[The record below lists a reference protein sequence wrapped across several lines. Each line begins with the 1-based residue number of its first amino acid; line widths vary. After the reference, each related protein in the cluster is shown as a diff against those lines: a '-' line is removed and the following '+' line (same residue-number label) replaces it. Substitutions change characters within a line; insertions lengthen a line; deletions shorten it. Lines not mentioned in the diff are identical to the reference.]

1 MTIRDYVDG
10 MDVRKGY
17 NSLTGAISP
26 AYVTKGN
33 LVPAGGKTGQTAE
46 LLFKRVTSSSELSE
60 VLGINAE
67 ANLNASW
74 FQASGSIKAK
84 AFSESSAKINQY
96 STFSVLYVKVTGATE
111 NLEDVDLIPAAQD
124 FIKKNGLDAF
134 YQKAGYEYIS
144 GIISGGEFI
153 SVIEIVS
160 SDIQTKEKIDA
171 ELSAQIAYSTVVPN
185 VGSINADAKLTTAFQ
200 KLASY
205 QNVSIEARC
214 YRKGGMGA
222 LVTSPDEALKYAVNF
237 PASVRDSA
245 SILQVL
251 CSPYDS
257 LLSFPG
263 IAIDLMVVQRQQR
276 VLQGIWNRYQ
286 QISQSITQIDYI
298 LLHPLQF
305 EGVQA
310 DDLSKGKM
318 LLERQLLEIEEKA
331 MQYARSPKALRV
343 DATDFPA
350 IPLALPTR
358 HRIEDFVELVN
369 ISAGSFRMG
378 SGIQSREQEQ
388 PIHTVNLKAFR
399 MSKYP
404 ITQKQYMAVMGVNP
418 SHFTGDKNCPVES
431 VSWHDAVKFCEK
443 LSTMTGQT
451 VKLPTEAQWEY
462 ACRAGSAGIYCFGD
476 DENQLEN
483 YAWYE
488 KNSDKK
494 THPVGQKRSNN
505 WGLHDMHGNVLEWC
519 EDSWHENYNSAP
531 SDDRVW
537 DTGGDHLLRVRR
549 GGSWLSAALFCRS
562 TVRRR
567 NDTDGRN
574 NRIGFR
580 VVV

>member
-74 FQASGSIKAK
+74 FQVSGSIKAK

-96 STFSVLYVKVTGATE
+96 STFSVLYVKVTGTTE
-111 NLEDVDLIPAAQD
+111 NLEDVDLIPAAQE
-124 FIKKNGLDAF
+124 FIKNNGLDAF

-171 ELSAQIAYSTVVPN
+171 ELSANISYNTMVS
-185 VGSINADAKLTTAFQ
+185 SINADGKLSTAFQ

-286 QISQSITQIDYI
+286 QISQSITQIDHI
-298 LLHPLQF
+298 LMHPQHF
-305 EGVQA
+305 EGVQG
-310 DDLSKGKM
+310 DDLQKGKM

-331 MQYARSPKALRV
+331 MQYAKSPKALRV

-350 IPLALPTR
+350 IPLALPAR

-369 ISAGSFRMG
+369 IPAGSFRMG
-378 SGIQSREQEQ
+378 NDNGASDEK
-388 PIHTVNLKAFR
+388 PVHTVNLKAFR

-418 SHFTGDKNCPVES
+418 SHFTGDENFPVEK
-431 VSWHDAVKFCEK
+431 VSWHDAVKFCDK
-443 LSTMTGQT
+443 LSTITGQT

-462 ACRAGSAGIYCFGD
+462 ACRAGSAGKYCFGD
-476 DENQLEN
+476 DANQLEN
-483 YAWYE
+483 YAWYD
-488 KNSDKK
+488 KNSGSK

-505 WGLHDMHGNVLEWC
+505 WGLHDMHGNVWEWC
-519 EDSWHENYNSAP
+519 EDAWHENYNGAP
-531 SDDRVW
+531 SDDKVW
-537 DTGGDHLLRVRR
+537 NTGGDHALRVRR
-549 GGSWLSAALFCRS
+549 GGSWYNLGVFCRS
-562 TVRRR
+562 AYRFR
-567 NDTDGRN
+567 NVAGNYDN
-574 NRIGFR
+574 YIGFR
-580 VVV
+580 VVA